1 LRRVGRMGH
10 MKGREIGE
18 EEFEELKNGL
28 DRHIDIEGVDSSL
41 VNIPTVMTGIND
53 DGTLREEI
61 IEPYAYEVNQK
72 NKRFMH

>member
-1 LRRVGRMGH
+1 

-28 DRHIDIEGVDSSL
+28 DRDTEIQGVDSSL
-41 VNIPTVMTGIND
+41 VNIPTVMTGINN

-61 IEPYAYEVNQK
+61 IEPYAYEVTEK

>member
-1 LRRVGRMGH
+1 

-18 EEFEELKNGL
+18 EEFEELKNEL
-28 DRHIDIEGVDSSL
+28 DRHINIEGVDSSL

-72 NKRFMH
+72 SKRFMH

>member
-1 LRRVGRMGH
+1 MRRASH
-10 MKGREIGE
+10 MKGREMGE
-18 EEFEELKNGL
+18 EEVQELKNGL
-28 DRHIDIEGVDSSL
+28 DRHVNIEGVDSSL

-61 IEPYAYEVNQK
+61 IEPYAYEVTEK

>member
-1 LRRVGRMGH
+1 

-18 EEFEELKNGL
+18 EEFEQLKNGL

-61 IEPYAYEVNQK
+61 IEPYAYEVTEK

>member
-1 LRRVGRMGH
+1 

-28 DRHIDIEGVDSSL
+28 DRDTEIHGVDSSL
-41 VNIPTVMTGIND
+41 VNIPTVMTGINH

-61 IEPYAYEVNQK
+61 IEPYAYEVNHK
-72 NKRFMH
+72 SKRFMH